1 MTKMSLSSFLLGR
14 NTSRRTVL
22 RQLHGYSS
30 NIVVPA
36 VAAGGGSFDDFHLLS
51 YSNKRGLTSSSNTDN
66 KNGTTTGGG
75 GEAVPAGDSG
85 EASNSRTS
93 PRNDTSKNSRKT
105 KAERSA
111 IPQVEQRF
119 KKLKQKGY
127 GRHIIFPFSST
138 SGDGD
143 GDGFQSN
150 FIKPSQFLY
159 SYVPDPAT
167 LPSSS
172 TSAGGG
178 GGSSSLERHVL
189 YSIDAS
195 PFLDQSRYCKQ
206 ARGTAQPY
214 RDASRSID
222 GTSAARRLLYG
233 KKNLTNCLVD
243 WMAPELPMNGSK
255 RHRPMAIPR
264 QYLRLEGHGCPPDL
278 FQHYINTGYAFLQF
292 YGDHTE
298 SCSFHNFHNFDYHG
312 QSGRRDSSSRS
323 SSVLD
328 QQQQQDAY
336 PEDLTLYRRLIPQQ
350 VATRAN
356 NGSILACVKPPKAAG
371 SDVWEHRM
379 VLYLTAMERL
389 VRELGGIMDKSLK
402 RSPHYS
408 HNNPTANA
416 DATSDKESVK
426 PRKSKAQHSTPP
438 PIQEYDYDQDDAEPS
453 SSSHL
458 FPPNICWENPIWTV
472 DVLRRKELMLHPLN
486 YNVQATRE
494 GESYKNSN
502 DGNPDPLPPFPII
515 EFIPPVADHR
525 QQSSSSM
532 SPTTTSRRV
541 SIRIQGYAM
550 PDGQFWDTDL
560 DRRPQSERFVSLVL
574 NASPSPS
581 FRFEDQH
588 TEI

>member
-1 MTKMSLSSFLLGR
+1 MALSSFLLGR

-30 NIVVPA
+30 NILVQ
-36 VAAGGGSFDDFHLLS
+36 AAAAGGGGSFDDFRFLS
-51 YSNKRGLTSSSNTDN
+51 YSNKRGLTSSSNRDN
-66 KNGTTTGGG
+66 KNGTTTGDG
-75 GEAVPAGDSG
+75 G

-93 PRNDTSKNSRKT
+93 PRNDISKNRRKT
-105 KAERSA
+105 KTERSA

-127 GRHIIFPFSST
+127 GGHSIFPFSSA

-159 SYVPDPAT
+159 SHVPDPAT
-167 LPSSS
+167 LPSSATS
-172 TSAGGG
+172 TGG

-389 VRELGGIMDKSLK
+389 VRELGGIMDKSLG

-408 HNNPTANA
+408 HSNPTANA
-416 DATSDKESVK
+416 DTISDKESVK
-426 PRKSKAQHSTPP
+426 QRKSKAQNST

-458 FPPNICWENPIWTV
+458 FPSSFCWENPRWTV
-472 DVLRRKELMLHPLN
+472 DILRRKELVLHPLDD
-486 YNVQATRE
+486 NVRAIRE
-494 GESYKNSN
+494 GEGFKNS
-502 DGNPDPLPPFPII
+502 DEENPDPLPPFPII
-515 EFIPPVADHR
+515 ELIPPIADHR
-525 QQSSSSM
+525 PQSSSSM

-550 PDGQFWDTDL
+550 PDGEFWDTDL
-560 DRRPQSERFVSLVL
+560 DRRSQSERFVSLVL

-581 FRFEDQH
+581 FRFQDQH